1 MNAPRRRRFASLA
14 GALVVSLA
22 LVSGCTGQQ
31 APDSYTDGV
40 QKNFIDACTQVSG
53 DDQTLGSASD
63 AKQYCTCAYNAIKK
77 NVKFSTFKEINDD
90 LTESGGGPLPKS
102 FQDAY
107 DSCEVPQG

>member
-1 MNAPRRRRFASLA
+1 M
-14 GALVVSLA
+14 SLA

-40 QKNFIDACTQVSG
+40 QKNFVEGCTTVSG
-53 DDQTLGSASD
+53 DTLGSASD
-63 AKQYCTCAYNAIKK
+63 TKQSCTCAYNAIKK
-77 NVKFSTFKEINDD
+77 NVQFATFKEINDD

-107 DSCEVPQG
+107 DSCEEPQG